1 MINPFISVVSPVYYA
16 ENIVEELVLQLR
28 SVLSKI
34 TLNYEI
40 ILVEDGS
47 TDNSWKKIEEIHN
60 KYNKNVRGI
69 KLSRNFGQHYAITA
83 GIEAAKGDY
92 VIVIDCDLQENPI
105 YILDLYNKICEKNE
119 IVFTIKNNRKHNLFK
134 NITASLFT
142 KLFNYLTDSNSL
154 KSNQNIGTYSIIS
167 RKAANAFLQYN
178 DYHRHY
184 LMVLRWI
191 GFKHDY
197 ILIDH
202 NERFAGK
209 SSYTLSKLLK
219 HAIDGIISQSDK
231 LLRIFI
237 NIGLFISFSSFTL
250 IFIIILLYTYH
261 GFLSGWASLASI
273 ILFSTGMI
281 LTGIG
286 IIGIYLAKTFE
297 QTKNRPKYII
307 DKKLE
312 S

>member
-105 YILDLYNKICEKNE
+105 YILDLYNKICENNE

-142 KLFNYLTDSNSL
+142 KLFNYLTDNNSL

-237 NIGLFISFSSFTL
+237 NIGLFISFTSFTM
-250 IFIIILLYTYH
+250 IFIIILLFTYH

-273 ILFSTGMI
+273 ILNGYDINRNRNYWNLFS
-281 LTGIG
+281 
-286 IIGIYLAKTFE
+286 
-297 QTKNRPKYII
+297 
-307 DKKLE
+307 
-312 S
+312 

>member
-105 YILDLYNKICEKNE
+105 YILDLYNKIY
-119 IVFTIKNNRKHNLFK
+119 F
-134 NITASLFT
+134 
-142 KLFNYLTDSNSL
+142 
-154 KSNQNIGTYSIIS
+154 
-167 RKAANAFLQYN
+167 
-178 DYHRHY
+178 
-184 LMVLRWI
+184 
-191 GFKHDY
+191 
-197 ILIDH
+197 
-202 NERFAGK
+202 
-209 SSYTLSKLLK
+209 SYKPNCGP
-219 HAIDGIISQSDK
+219 I
-231 LLRIFI
+231 
-237 NIGLFISFSSFTL
+237 
-250 IFIIILLYTYH
+250 
-261 GFLSGWASLASI
+261 
-273 ILFSTGMI
+273 
-281 LTGIG
+281 
-286 IIGIYLAKTFE
+286 
-297 QTKNRPKYII
+297 TKNPSVSFLIRLSIMI
-307 DKKLE
+307 TLKL
-312 S
+312 

>member
-1 MINPFISVVSPVYYA
+1 MINPFISIVSPVYYA
-16 ENIVEELVLQLR
+16 ENIVEELVKQLIPEI
-28 SVLSKI
+28 SKI

-47 TDNSWKKIEEIHN
+47 LDNSWKKIEEIHGN
-60 KYNKNVRGI
+60 YKKNVRGI

-92 VIVIDCDLQENPI
+92 IIVIDCDLQENPI
-105 YILDLYNKICEKNE
+105 YILDLYNKICENNE

-134 NITASLFT
+134 NITATLFT
-142 KLFNYLTDSNSL
+142 KIFNYLTDNNSF

-197 ILIDH
+197 ILIEH

-237 NIGLFISFSSFTL
+237 NLGLFISFTSFTM

-297 QTKNRPKYII
+297 QTKNRPKYLI
-307 DKKLE
+307 DKTI
-312 S
+312 

>member
-105 YILDLYNKICEKNE
+105 YILDLYNKICENNE

-142 KLFNYLTDSNSL
+142 KLFNYLTDNNSL

-237 NIGLFISFSSFTL
+237 NIGLFISFTSFTM
-250 IFIIILLYTYH
+250 IFIIILLFTYH

-312 S
+312 L

>member
-312 S
+312 L